1 MFKGRFRDQQYGFFE
16 RSLRHDPAPTPDNG
30 QRKRQSINIEQNPKN
45 IDLAPEEKQLAMNED
60 RKKSIFHVEEIK
72 NIMDE
77 VLQDKLSNQT
87 YEATTCRLLCMT
99 LSDDIK
105 GRVKCLG
112 MERFRLIC
120 NVTIGSNG
128 GQGLFLA
135 SRFLWDEVIDNF
147 STTSFQNSSLFA
159 VAVVFGIFKE

>member
-1 MFKGRFRDQQYGFFE
+1 MSKGRFRDQQYGFFE
-16 RSLRHDPAPTPDNG
+16 RSLRQDPAPTPDNA
-30 QRKRQSINIEQNPKN
+30 QRKRQSINIEQNAKN
-45 IDLAPEEKQLAMNED
+45 VDLASEEKQLAINED
-60 RKKSIFHVEEIK
+60 KKKSIFHVEEIK

-77 VLQDKLSNQT
+77 ILQDKLSNQT

>member
-16 RSLRHDPAPTPDNG
+16 RSLRQDPAPTPDNG
-30 QRKRQSINIEQNPKN
+30 QRKRQSINVEQNAKN
-45 IDLAPEEKQLAMNED
+45 VDLAPEEKQLAINED
-60 RKKSIFHVEEIK
+60 RKKNIFHVDEIR

-77 VLQDKLSNQT
+77 ILQDKLSNQT

>member
-1 MFKGRFRDQQYGFFE
+1 MSKGRFRDQQYGFFE
-16 RSLRHDPAPTPDNG
+16 RSLRQDPAPTPDNG
-30 QRKRQSINIEQNPKN
+30 QRKRQSINIEQNAKN
-45 IDLAPEEKQLAMNED
+45 VDLAPEEKQLALNED

-77 VLQDKLSNQT
+77 ILQDKLSNQT

>member
-1 MFKGRFRDQQYGFFE
+1 MFKGRFRDQPYGIFE
-16 RSLRHDPAPTPDNG
+16 RSLRCGPASTPDHG
-30 QRKRQSINIEQNPKN
+30 QQKGQSINNEQDAKN
-45 IDLAPEEKQLAMNED
+45 FDLALEEKQLAINEE
-60 RKKSIFHVEEIK
+60 KKRSIFQADEIK

-77 VLQDKLSNQT
+77 ILQDKLSNQT

-105 GRVKCLG
+105 GRVKCLE

-120 NVTIGSNG
+120 NVTIGSKG

-147 STTSFQNSSLFA
+147 SSTSFQNSSLFA
-159 VAVVFGIFKE
+159 VAIVFGIFKE